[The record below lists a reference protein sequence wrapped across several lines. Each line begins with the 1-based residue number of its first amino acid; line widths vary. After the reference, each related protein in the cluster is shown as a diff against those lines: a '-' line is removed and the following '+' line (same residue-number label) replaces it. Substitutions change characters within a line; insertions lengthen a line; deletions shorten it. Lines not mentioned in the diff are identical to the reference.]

1 LTWWTTDEVSAFRG
15 FLIRRLEVTPVGPV
29 VLCDH
34 LSVLHRSSLVQIE
47 PPTGK
52 PKAKTVLVGF
62 FHRTNNRFI
71 VNSASF
77 PI

>member
-1 LTWWTTDEVSAFRG
+1 
-15 FLIRRLEVTPVGPV
+15 
-29 VLCDH
+29 
-34 LSVLHRSSLVQIE
+34 VQIE